1 MLNNIANKIYNKSKK
16 DSINEKELEKEKIIV
31 KSIKLLLTNLD
42 EEELNQ
48 INSDLKKII
57 EKNSKE

>member
-1 MLNNIANKIYNKSKK
+1 M
-16 DSINEKELEKEKIIV
+16 ELEKEKIIV